1 MSLAGPYP
9 ETPPIYLR
17 PRPLARTP
25 GSFVLLPLLP
35 VPRPVKPLPAELWSK
50 VLSYVVVD
58 DGEEGRMGVTERRA
72 RLGKKWEL
80 LFVCKLW
87 VVSIVYFYMCDFSQ
101 SFTMCLTL
109 PTILL
114 R

>member
-1 MSLAGPYP
+1 
-9 ETPPIYLR
+9 
-17 PRPLARTP
+17 
-25 GSFVLLPLLP
+25 
-35 VPRPVKPLPAELWSK
+35 
-50 VLSYVVVD
+50 
-58 DGEEGRMGVTERRA
+58 MGVTERRA